1 MALGKTLSQ
10 LATEALQVQDACN
23 LLGVSSSFA
32 TAVRDLRDALQAS
45 GLPCDTGSVRRHPIC
60 KLWASKIESL
70 VGGLDDF
77 AAAYS
82 AVCDLSGHG
91 NGQGEEVVHADILA

>member
-1 MALGKTLSQ
+1 MIKTLSQ

-23 LLGVSSSFA
+23 LLGVSLRFA
-32 TAVRDLRDALQAS
+32 TAVRDLRDTLLSA
-45 GLPCDTGSVRRHPIC
+45 GLPCDTASVRRHPIC

-77 AAAYS
+77 SAAYS
-82 AVCDLSGHG
+82 AVCDLSGHD
-91 NGQGEEVVHADILA
+91 NAQGKEEASHADIPA

>member
-1 MALGKTLSQ
+1 MIKTLSQ

-23 LLGVSSSFA
+23 LLGVSLSFA
-32 TAVRDLRDALQAS
+32 TAVRDLRDSLLAA
-45 GLPCDTGSVRRHPIC
+45 GLPSDTASVRRHPIC

-91 NGQGEEVVHADILA
+91 NAQGKEEDSHADISA

>member
-1 MALGKTLSQ
+1 MSKTLSQ
-10 LATEALQVQDACN
+10 LALEALQVQDACN
-23 LLGVSSSFA
+23 LLGVSLSVAS
-32 TAVRDLRDALQAS
+32 AVRDLRDALKAA
-45 GLPCDTGSVRRHPIC
+45 GLPCDTTSVNRHPIC

-77 AAAYS
+77 SAAYS

-91 NGQGEEVVHADILA
+91 NAQGKEEARHADIPA